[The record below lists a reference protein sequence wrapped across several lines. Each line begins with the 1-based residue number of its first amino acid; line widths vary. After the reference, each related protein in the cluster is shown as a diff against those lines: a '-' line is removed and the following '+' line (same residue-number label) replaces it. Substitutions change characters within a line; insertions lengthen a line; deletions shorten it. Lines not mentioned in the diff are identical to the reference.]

1 LKFSHFFID
10 RPIFAMALSILLV
23 LAGAVAYLGLPVAQY
38 PEIAPPQIQIQATYP
53 GADPEVLAETV
64 ATPIEEQVNGVENML
79 YMSSQMTNN
88 GTVTITVTFSLGTNI
103 DTAQVLVQNRVAIA
117 QPRLPQEVQ
126 LLGVTTLKQ
135 SPDLM
140 MVVHLLSPNNTYTQ
154 EYISN
159 YALIQIRDPL
169 SRLTGIGNVQIFGER
184 DYSMRIW
191 LDPNKMYARSLTV
204 DDVTSAIQAQNVQV
218 AAGQLGAE
226 PAPKGTDFT
235 LTINTLGRLITTDQ
249 FKQIIVKRGANGQ
262 IVYLADV
269 ARVELG
275 AKDYSTTSSLDGK
288 PAAALGIFQ
297 LPGSNALAASKA
309 VREKMKE
316 LSAYF
321 PAGLEY
327 RIVYDPTQ
335 FVQQSIEAVFHTL
348 FEAIILVLIVVLVFL
363 QSWRATIIPLLA
375 VPVSLVGTFAVM
387 AALGFS
393 LNNLSLFGLVL
404 AIGIVVDDAIVVV
417 ENVERNIE
425 EGLEPKPA
433 TRKAMDEVGGPVV
446 AIAIVLSAVFIP
458 TAFVSGI
465 TGQFYRQFALTIA
478 VSTLISAFNSL
489 TLSPALAALLLRG
502 KKSKPDPLTRLLDLI
517 LGWFFRLFNRAF
529 SATTTGYSRIVARL
543 LRLAA
548 VVLVVYAGLLFLTGL
563 GFKTVPG
570 GFIPTQDQ
578 GYLIILAQLPDGASL
593 QRTGV
598 AQEQISE
605 IVRKI
610 PGVAHT
616 VEIGGYSGLDG
627 TTRTNACTVFA
638 TLQEFP
644 DRENDPARSG
654 TAILGA
660 IRRQVSRIPDALVL
674 AFPPPPVRGVGN
686 AGGFKL
692 QIEDRRSAGLAA
704 LYAATNAVIAKASE
718 QPGMAGLFTSYR
730 FNVPQVYLDIDRKK
744 AETLNVPVNAVF
756 DALQTYLGSSYVND
770 FNFLGRVY
778 QVTAQAEPKF
788 RDQIANIRQ
797 LYTRNSNGSMVPLGT
812 LFSAREIVGPDKVM
826 HYNLY
831 PSADI
836 SGTTI
841 GGLSSGQAIELMN
854 QVCQETLPPQ
864 FGIEWTELS
873 LQQIIAGNSA
883 VYIFPLCVV
892 FVFLVLAALY
902 ESWALPLSIILIVP
916 MCLLAAIAGVFI
928 RQMDNDI
935 FTQIGFVVLVGLA
948 CKNAILIVEFARDE
962 VQRGQDRFIAATD
975 AARLRL
981 RPILMTSF
989 AFTLG
994 VLPLVVAK
1002 GAGAEMRQA
1011 LGTAVFSGMI
1021 GVTFFGIFLTPVFF
1035 SVIMKFFGPKG
1046 RKGETATGRVG
1057 ETADERVGE
1066 TAKGRSGESAA
1077 GE

>member
-1 LKFSHFFID
+1 
-10 RPIFAMALSILLV
+10 
-23 LAGAVAYLGLPVAQY
+23 
-38 PEIAPPQIQIQATYP
+38 
-53 GADPEVLAETV
+53 VLAETV

-79 YMSSQMTNN
+79 YMNSQMTNN

-140 MVVHLLSPNNTYTQ
+140 MVVHLLSPNNTYSQ

-235 LTINTLGRLITTDQ
+235 LTINTLGRLVTTDQ

-446 AIAIVLSAVFIP
+446 AIAVVLSAVFIP

-489 TLSPALAALLLRG
+489 TLSPALAALLLRE

-644 DRENDPARSG
+644 DRENDPTRSG

-778 QVTAQAEPKF
+778 QVTGQAEPKF

-836 SGTTI
+836 SGTTV

-1046 RKGETATGRVG
+1046 RKGETA
-1057 ETADERVGE
+1057 DERVGE

>member
-1 LKFSHFFID
+1 
-10 RPIFAMALSILLV
+10 MALSILIV
-23 LAGAVAYLGLPVAQY
+23 LAGGVAYLALPVAQY

-53 GADPEVLAETV
+53 GADPQVLAETV

-79 YMSSQMTNN
+79 YMNSQMTSN
-88 GTVTITVTFSLGTNI
+88 GTCTITVTFNLGTNI

-117 QPRLPQEVQ
+117 LPRLPQEVQ
-126 LLGVTTLKQ
+126 QLGVTTLKQ

-140 MVVHLLSPNNTYTQ
+140 MVVHLLSPNNTYSQ

-159 YALIQIRDPL
+159 YALIQVRDPL
-169 SRLTGIGNVQIFGER
+169 SRLTGVGNVQIFGER

-191 LDPNKMYARSLTV
+191 LDPNKMYARNLTV

-235 LTINTLGRLITTDQ
+235 LTINTLGRLITADQ

-321 PAGLEY
+321 PEGLEY

-335 FVQQSIEAVFHTL
+335 FVQQSIDAVYHTL
-348 FEAIILVLIVVLVFL
+348 FEAIILVLIVVLIFL
-363 QSWRATIIPLLA
+363 QTWRATIIPLLA
-375 VPVSLVGTFAVM
+375 VPVSLIGTFAVM

-417 ENVERNIE
+417 ENVQRNIE
-425 EGLEPKPA
+425 EGLEPKEA
-433 TRKAMDEVGGPVV
+433 TRKAMDEVGGAVA
-446 AIAIVLSAVFIP
+446 AIAVVLSAVFIP

-502 KKSKPDPLTRLLDLI
+502 RHAKPDLFARFLDLV
-517 LGWFFRLFNRAF
+517 LGWFFRGFNRVF
-529 SATTTGYSRIVARL
+529 SVTTNGYSRTVSRL
-543 LRLAA
+543 LRLAG
-548 VVLVVYAGLLFLTGL
+548 VVLVVYAGLLFLTAW

-570 GFIPTQDQ
+570 GFIPAQDQ

-598 AQEQISE
+598 VQNQISD

-610 PGVAHT
+610 PGVVHT

-638 TLQEFP
+638 TLQDFP
-644 DRENDPARSG
+644 ERENDPSRSG
-654 TAILGA
+654 NAILA
-660 IRRQVSRIPDALVL
+660 SVRRQVNRIPDALVL
-674 AFPPPPVRGVGN
+674 AFPPPPVRGIGN

-692 QIEDRRSAGLAA
+692 QIEDRRSAGLGA
-704 LYAATNAVIAKASE
+704 LYAATNAVIAKASQ

-730 FNVPQVYLDIDRKK
+730 YNVPQIYLDIDRKK
-744 AETLNVPVNAVF
+744 AETLNVPVNSVF
-756 DALQTYLGSSYVND
+756 DTLQTYLGSSYVND

-778 QVTAQAEPKF
+778 QVTAEAEPRF
-788 RDQIANIRQ
+788 RAEIADIRN
-797 LYTRNSNGSMVPLGT
+797 LYTRNNSGAMVPLGT
-812 LFSAREIVGPDKVM
+812 LFTAREIVGPDKVM

-836 SGTTI
+836 NGTTV
-841 GGLSSGQAIELMN
+841 GGVSSGQAIQIMN
-854 QVCQETLPPQ
+854 QVCQDTLPPQ

-873 LQQIIAGNSA
+873 LQQILAGNSA

-902 ESWALPLSIILIVP
+902 ESWALPVSIILIVP
-916 MCLLAAIAGVFI
+916 MCLFAAIAGVYI

-948 CKNAILIVEFARDE
+948 CKNAILIVEFAKDE
-962 VQRGQDRFIAATD
+962 VERGQDRLTAATD

-1021 GVTFFGIFLTPVFF
+1021 GVTLFGIFLTPVFF
-1035 SVIMKFFGPKG
+1035 SIIMKFFGPK
-1046 RKGETATGRVG
+1046 RKSETASG
-1057 ETADERVGE
+1057 DK
-1066 TAKGRSGESAA
+1066 AKGR
-1077 GE
+1077 